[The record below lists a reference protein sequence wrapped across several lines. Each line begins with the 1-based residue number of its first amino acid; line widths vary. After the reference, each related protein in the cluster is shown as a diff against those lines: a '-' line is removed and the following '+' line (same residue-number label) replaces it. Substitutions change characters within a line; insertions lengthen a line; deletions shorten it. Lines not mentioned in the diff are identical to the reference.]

1 MAGRLLGPG
10 FVRRTRQRL
19 PGHAGDDL
27 VVLVTPHDSIPA
39 EFVGHYDPEVADKP
53 AESTVVGHYGP
64 EVADKSAHY
73 ELVVSAG
80 FAWNREGS
88 VRTSEDGF
96 VARHAP
102 RHPPDSR
109 RGHRRAGPL
118 HRDASRAPGRA
129 PGRATGVSVGRP
141 RDLAE
146 IRAAL
151 DAAEGSL
158 RERAEQYGDLSDA
171 YLAVTSG
178 IAWNT
183 RSG

>member
-88 VRTSEDGF
+88 VRSSEDGF
-96 VARHAP
+96 VTHHALAT
-102 RHPPDSR
+102 HPIHVVGTAGQDPYTETLLA
-109 RGHRRAGPL
+109 HRVVRL
-118 HRDASRAPGRA
+118 DGRPA
-129 PGRATGVSVGRP
+129 CRSVGRATWPRSAPRSMLPKGRCGSV
-141 RDLAE
+141 
-146 IRAAL
+146 
-151 DAAEGSL
+151 
-158 RERAEQYGDLSDA
+158 LSSTA
-171 YLAVTSG
+171 T
-178 IAWNT
+178 
-183 RSG
+183 